1 MPIKNKSLKMY
12 VLVRKDLDITY
23 RGVQGIHAVA
33 AYYEYGNNSEWHNET
48 LIQLSV
54 RNKLELEHWGWK
66 LDKAKKHWIGFKEPD
81 LGDQLTAIA
90 CVDTGEIFKNL
101 PLST

>member
-1 MPIKNKSLKMY
+1 MY

-33 AYYEYGNNSEWHNET
+33 ANKSKWHNET

-54 RNKLELEHWGWK
+54 RNLMELEHWTWK
-66 LDKAKKHWIGFKEPD
+66 LDRAKKHWVGFKEPD
-81 LGDQLTAIA
+81 LRDQLTAIA

-101 PLST
+101 PLSI